1 MGCAMTRK
9 HSTSTKEYSSSIVKF
24 TFIEFKFKKEEKI
37 EIGAY
42 RLNIILEVN
51 QNEEESL

>member
-9 HSTSTKEYSSSIVKF
+9 HSTSTKEYGSNIVKF